1 MKTKGVVEMTCSNN
15 KPVTYDTLGLYC
27 LLTQFPALKGDNVLS
42 YYIDKPVTF
51 FDMMGNTKFV
61 EFYLFVE
68 CYNQGNWTDEDF
80 NKTVHAIEYELSHLF
95 TINEVQLQSKPQLK
109 YSPRQAKF
117 KLVYH
122 I

>member
-15 KPVTYDTLGLYC
+15 KPVTYETLRLHC
-27 LLTQFPALKGDNVLS
+27 LLAQFPALKRDNVLS
-42 YYIDKPVTF
+42 YYIDEPVDTV
-51 FDMMGNTKFV
+51 GNTKFM

-68 CYNQGNWTDEDF
+68 CYNQGDWTDEDF
-80 NKTVHAIEYELSHLF
+80 DKTVHAIEYELSHLF
-95 TINEVQLQSKPQLK
+95 TILEVQLQSKPQLK

-117 KLVYH
+117 KLVYL